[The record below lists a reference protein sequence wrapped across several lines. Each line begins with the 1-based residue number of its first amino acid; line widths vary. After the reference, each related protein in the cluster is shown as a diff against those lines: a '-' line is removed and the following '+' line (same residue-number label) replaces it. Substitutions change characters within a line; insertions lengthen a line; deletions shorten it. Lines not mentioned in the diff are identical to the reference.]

1 MRYVA
6 VGDSFTEGVGDEP
19 DGVHPRGW
27 ADLVAEG
34 LAAEHGSVE
43 YANLAIRG
51 RLLEPIA
58 TGQIDAALAL
68 APRPTLLTFNGGG
81 NDMLRPGG
89 DLARLIGLTRTAV
102 RRCRDAGIEVVLLA
116 GADPSSGLP
125 FRDTIRSRGE
135 YLTTEIAALATEQ
148 DLTFVDM
155 FHDSEIRRPVYWSA
169 DRLHLNPIG
178 HQRVAAHVLHAIGV
192 HTLAVPDPPADQVSG
207 YRWTEDL
214 RFTRSHLAP
223 WVIRRLRGRSSGDDR
238 EAKHPTWSRISGT
251 AAGLPDRTPGK

>member
-19 DGVHPRGW
+19 DGIHPRGW

-34 LAAEHGSVE
+34 LAAEHGGVE

-58 TGQIDAALAL
+58 TEQIDAALAL
-68 APRPTLLTFNGGG
+68 DPLPTLLTFNGGG
-81 NDMLRPGG
+81 NDMLRPGS
-89 DLARLIGLTRTAV
+89 DLAGLIELTRAAV
-102 RRCRDAGIEVVLLA
+102 RRCTAAGIEVVLLA

-125 FRDTIRSRGE
+125 FGEKIRGRGE
-135 YLTTEIAALATEQ
+135 YLTTEIATLAADE

-155 FHDSEIRRPVYWSA
+155 FHDSEIRRPAYWSD

-178 HQRVAAHVLHAIGV
+178 HQRVAAHVLRALGV
-192 HTLAVPDPPADQVSG
+192 HTIAIPDRPTAPISG

-223 WVIRRLRGRSSGDDR
+223 WVIRRLRGRSSGDSR
-238 EAKHPTWSRISGT
+238 EAKHPMWTAVEPRGASR
-251 AAGLPDRTPGK
+251 